1 MADFNISQDN
11 VSGEC
16 NLKCSYSFQ
25 YSNST
30 CVANNTGRSIML
42 SYDESNVPP
51 VIYNGNKYKVSG
63 VSISTNVYFLFNGKP
78 AKGTIDISHT
88 PILGGAPFSVIIP
101 IVSGNSSMPSSR
113 ILTQIINQTANL
125 APKSGNKSV
134 ISVENYN
141 LNNIVPKKPFYS
153 FNITG
158 PGGGS
163 DTIAYGIEYAITIDA
178 DTITKLNSI
187 IKGETFI
194 FKTTGMGLG
203 KIFYNPKG
211 PTSGGSSSGNDDIYI
226 DCQPVNVSEETIQMS
241 NENKLSEYYQM
252 NSDYDAKST
261 FIKIYNNPWFQLL
274 LLIFVIVLFY
284 YFIQFLLKLG
294 ESKVVK

>member
-1 MADFNISQDN
+1 
-11 VSGEC
+11 
-16 NLKCSYSFQ
+16 
-25 YSNST
+25 
-30 CVANNTGRSIML
+30 VANNIGRGIVL

-51 VIYNGNKYKVSG
+51 VTYNGNKYKVSE

-78 AKGTIDISHT
+78 PKGIINIGHT
-88 PILGGAPFSVIIP
+88 PILGGARMNVMIP
-101 IVSGNSSMPSSR
+101 IVSGNSSMPSSN

-153 FNITG
+153 FNISD
-158 PGGGS
+158 PGGGTE
-163 DTIAYGIEYAITIDA
+163 TIAYGIENAITIDA
-178 DTITKLNSI
+178 DTIAKLNSI

-194 FKTTGMGLG
+194 LKTTGWGLG

-211 PTSGGSSSGNDDIYI
+211 PNSSGSSSGTDDIYI

-241 NENKLSEYYQM
+241 SENKLSAYYQM
-252 NSDYDAKST
+252 KSDYDAKNT

-284 YFIQFLLKLG
+284 YFIQFVLKLG

>member
-30 CVANNTGRSIML
+30 CVANNVGSGIGL

-51 VIYNGNKYKVSG
+51 VTYNGNKYKVSG
-63 VSISTNVYFLFNGKP
+63 VSISTNVFFLFNGKQP
-78 AKGTIDISHT
+78 KGAIYISHT
-88 PILGGAPFSVIIP
+88 PIVGGPGLNVLIP
-101 IVSGNSSMPSSR
+101 IVSGNSSMPSSN
-113 ILTQIINQTANL
+113 ILTNIINETANL

-141 LNNIVPKKPFYS
+141 LNNIIPKKPFYS
-153 FNITG
+153 FT
-158 PGGGS
+158 S
-163 DTIAYGIEYAITIDA
+163 DGERNDVIAYGLEYAITIDA
-178 DTITKLNSI
+178 DTIAKLNSI

-194 FKTTGMGLG
+194 FKATGMGMG
-203 KIFYNPKG
+203 KIFFNPKG
-211 PTSGGSSSGNDDIYI
+211 PNSSGSSSGTDDIYI

-241 NENKLSEYYQM
+241 TENKLSMDYKM
-252 NSDYDAKST
+252 KSDYNARNT
-261 FIKIYNNPWFQLL
+261 LITIFYNPWFQLL
-274 LLIFVIVLFY
+274 LLIFAVVIFY
-284 YFIQFLLKLG
+284 YIIQFLLKLG
-294 ESKVVK
+294 DVKVVK

>member
-25 YSNST
+25 YSNSN
-30 CVANNTGRSIML
+30 CVAKNNGDRIDL

-51 VIYNGNKYKVSG
+51 VTYNGNKYKVSG
-63 VSISTNVYFLFNGKP
+63 VSIIATSFFLFNGKP
-78 AKGTIDISHT
+78 AKGIVVISHT
-88 PILGGAPFSVIIP
+88 PILGGAAMNVMIP
-101 IVSGNSSMPSSR
+101 IVSGNSSMPSSN
-113 ILTQIINQTANL
+113 ILTKIINETANL

-153 FNITG
+153 FNWPD
-158 PGGGS
+158 PGGGTE
-163 DTIAYGIEYAITIDA
+163 TIVYGIENAITIDA
-178 DTITKLNSI
+178 DTIAKLNSI
-187 IKGETFI
+187 IKGETFVL
-194 FKTTGMGLG
+194 KAAWLG

-211 PTSGGSSSGNDDIYI
+211 PNSSGSSSGTDDIYI

-241 NENKLSEYYQM
+241 TENKLSMDYKM
-252 NSDYDAKST
+252 KSDYNARNT
-261 FIKIYNNPWFQLL
+261 LITIFFNPWFQLL

-284 YFIQFLLKLG
+284 YFIQFVLKLG
-294 ESKVVK
+294 DVKVVK

>member
-25 YSNST
+25 YSNSN
-30 CVANNTGRSIML
+30 CVANNIGNRIEL

-51 VIYNGNKYKVSG
+51 VTYNGNKYKVSG
-63 VSISTNVYFLFNGKP
+63 VSISTNVYFLYNGKQP
-78 AKGTIDISHT
+78 KGAINISHT
-88 PILGGAPFSVIIP
+88 PIVGGTRFSVMIP
-101 IVSGNSSMPSSR
+101 IVSGNSSMPSSN

-153 FNITG
+153 FNIPD

-163 DTIAYGIEYAITIDA
+163 EVIAYGIENAITIDA
-178 DTITKLNSI
+178 DTIAKLNSI
-187 IKGETFI
+187 IKGETYI
-194 FKTTGMGLG
+194 AKATNMG

-211 PTSGGSSSGNDDIYI
+211 PNSSGSSSGNDDIYI

-241 NENKLSEYYQM
+241 TENKLSMDYKLKSEY
-252 NSDYDAKST
+252 NARDT
-261 FIKIYNNPWFQLL
+261 LLKIFYNPWFQLL
-274 LLIFVIVLFY
+274 LLIFAIVLFY
-284 YFIQFLLKLG
+284 YFIQFVLKLG
-294 ESKVVK
+294 DIKVVK

>member
-16 NLKCSYSFQ
+16 NLKCAYSFQ

-30 CVANNTGRSIML
+30 CVAKNNGDSIML
-42 SYDESNVPP
+42 SYDDSNVPP
-51 VIYNGNKYKVSG
+51 VTYNGNKYKVSG
-63 VSISTNVYFLFNGKP
+63 VSILATSFFLFNGKP
-78 AKGTIDISHT
+78 AKGIVVISHA
-88 PILGGAPFSVIIP
+88 PVVGGAGMNVMIP
-101 IVSGNSSMPSSR
+101 IVSGNSSMPSSN
-113 ILTQIINQTANL
+113 ILTKIINETANL

-153 FNITG
+153 FNWPD
-158 PGGGS
+158 PGGGTE
-163 DTIAYGIEYAITIDA
+163 TIVYGIENAITIDA
-178 DTITKLNSI
+178 DTIAKLNSI
-187 IKGETFI
+187 IKGETFVL
-194 FKTTGMGLG
+194 KAAWLG

-211 PTSGGSSSGNDDIYI
+211 PNSGGSSSSTDDIYI

-241 NENKLSEYYQM
+241 TENKLSMEYQM
-252 NSDYDAKST
+252 KSDYDAKST

-274 LLIFVIVLFY
+274 LLIFVIVIFY
-284 YFIQFLLKLG
+284 YFIQFVLRLG

>member
-16 NLKCSYSFQ
+16 NLKCAYSFQ
-25 YSNST
+25 YSNSN
-30 CVANNTGRSIML
+30 CVANNTGSAITL

-51 VIYNGNKYKVSG
+51 VTYNGNKYKVSS
-63 VSISTNVYFLFNGKP
+63 VSISTNIYFLFNGKQP
-78 AKGTIDISHT
+78 KGTINITHT
-88 PILGGAPFSVIIP
+88 PIVGGTRFSVMIP
-101 IVSGNSSMPSSR
+101 IVSGNSSMPSSN
-113 ILTQIINQTANL
+113 ILTNIINETANL

-153 FNITG
+153 FNWPD
-158 PGGGS
+158 PGGGTE
-163 DTIAYGIEYAITIDA
+163 TIVYGIENAITIDA
-178 DTITKLNSI
+178 DTIAKLNSI
-187 IKGETFI
+187 IKGETFVL
-194 FKTTGMGLG
+194 KAAWLG

-211 PTSGGSSSGNDDIYI
+211 PNSSGSSSGTDDIYI

-241 NENKLSEYYQM
+241 TENKLSMEYQM
-252 NSDYDAKST
+252 KSDYDAKST

-274 LLIFVIVLFY
+274 LLIFVIVIFY
-284 YFIQFLLKLG
+284 YFIQFVLKLG

>member
-25 YSNST
+25 YSNSN
-30 CVANNTGRSIML
+30 CVANNTGNAITL

-51 VIYNGNKYKVSG
+51 VTYNGNKYKVSG
-63 VSISTNVYFLFNGKP
+63 VSIYASSYFLFNGKP
-78 AKGTIDISHT
+78 VKGLININHA
-88 PILGGAPFSVIIP
+88 PVVGGNTFSVMIP
-101 IVSGNSSMPSSR
+101 IVSGNSSMPSSN

-141 LNNIVPKKPFYS
+141 LNNFVPKKPFYS
-153 FNITG
+153 FNIPG
-158 PGGGS
+158 PGG
-163 DTIAYGIEYAITIDA
+163 DADVIAYGVEYAITIDA
-178 DTITKLNSI
+178 DTIAKLNSI
-187 IKGETFI
+187 IKRETYINKAAYF
-194 FKTTGMGLG
+194 G

-211 PTSGGSSSGNDDIYI
+211 PNSSGSTSGNDDIYI

-241 NENKLSEYYQM
+241 TENKLSADYKM
-252 NSDYDAKST
+252 KSDYDTRAT
-261 FIKIYNNPWFQLL
+261 LLKIFYNPWFQLL
-274 LLIFVIVLFY
+274 LLIFAIVLFY
-284 YFIQFLLKLG
+284 YFIQFVLKLG
-294 ESKVVK
+294 DVKVAK

>member
-30 CVANNTGRSIML
+30 CVANNIGRGIVL

-51 VIYNGNKYKVSG
+51 VTYNGNKYKVSE
-63 VSISTNVYFLFNGKP
+63 VNISTNVYFLFNGKP
-78 AKGTIDISHT
+78 PKGIINIGHT
-88 PILGGAPFSVIIP
+88 PILGGARMNVMIP
-101 IVSGNSSMPSSR
+101 IVSGNSSMPSSN

-153 FNITG
+153 FNISD
-158 PGGGS
+158 PGGGTE
-163 DTIAYGIEYAITIDA
+163 TIAYGIENAITIDA
-178 DTITKLNSI
+178 DTIAKLNSI
-187 IKGETFI
+187 VKGETFI
-194 FKTTGMGLG
+194 FKTTGWGLG

-211 PTSGGSSSGNDDIYI
+211 PNSSGSSSGTDDIYI

-241 NENKLSEYYQM
+241 TENKLSMDYKM
-252 NSDYDAKST
+252 KSDYNARAT
-261 FIKIYNNPWFQLL
+261 LLKIFYNPWFQLL
-274 LLIFVIVLFY
+274 LLIFTIVLFY
-284 YFIQFLLKLG
+284 YFIQFVLNLG
-294 ESKVVK
+294 DIKVVK